1 MINLHP
7 QLLDRRTSR
16 SARVLLVGFLG
27 FTVSTAAAATP
38 PSRPSEKPTL
48 KPVDPGV
55 GDVGPLSGPGRTLP
69 TDLRQPANFDRVY
82 EVELDGKRFFVRAH
96 GGVFAVFPRSD
107 YVQSRN
113 GVVPIVPAG
122 TVFHLGSLPQNKPD
136 AKSDSSNATQPLQ
149 PASAKPARPLRL
161 DQAAPGNAAPNAES
175 AQTTP
180 APAARPQPS
189 RRQNTEPPLSDAP
202 PPVYVPVPTRDS
214 IWESEL
220 HRVAR
225 TSELLDQA
233 LARKADATAR
243 DETKPA
249 PRKARVSETPRPEP
263 SRAEALANDE

>member
-1 MINLHP
+1 ML
-7 QLLDRRTSR
+7 
-16 SARVLLVGFLG
+16 AGFAGFVGFI
-27 FTVSTAAAATP
+27 VSTAAAATP
-38 PSRPSEKPTL
+38 PSRLNEAPTL

-96 GGVFAVFPRSD
+96 GGIFAVFPRSD
-107 YVQSRN
+107 YIQSRG

-136 AKSDSSNATQPLQ
+136 SKSDASNPPPLQ
-149 PASAKPARPLRL
+149 PAAAKPARPLRL

-175 AQTTP
+175 AQTSP
-180 APAARPQPS
+180 APTARPQAP

-202 PPVYVPVPTRDS
+202 PPVHVPTPTRDS

-225 TSELLDQA
+225 TSDLLDQA
-233 LARKADATAR
+233 LARKAAAAR
-243 DETKPA
+243 NETKTE
-249 PRKARVSETPRPEP
+249 PRNARVSETPRPAP
-263 SRAEALANDE
+263 SRSEAHANDQ